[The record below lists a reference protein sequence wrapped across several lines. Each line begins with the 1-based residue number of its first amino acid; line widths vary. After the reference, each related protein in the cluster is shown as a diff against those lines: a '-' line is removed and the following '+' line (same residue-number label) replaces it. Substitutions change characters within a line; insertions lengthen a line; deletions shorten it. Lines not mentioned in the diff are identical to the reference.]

1 MNNGRVQLPF
11 VAISGMGEGA
21 ATAFAKGY
29 EERPYETVEDI
40 MDRGKVNKTVVEEL
54 RAHGVLEGLPETAQI
69 SFF

>member
-1 MNNGRVQLPF
+1 
-11 VAISGMGEGA
+11 MGEGA